1 MFCLCEVVDVL
12 DFFGEFAVGHVFV
25 AVEVVCVAGVVV
37 PSAVVAVFWVVG
49 ESACS
54 CWVGWGRVF
63 EEAAFGVAVGF
74 RVFCHR
80 VSCGSGFCFVVCFC
94 LMVGWLVMAWLR
106 GILMVRVPLMVM
118 WGSLLAYIQW

>member
-1 MFCLCEVVDVL
+1 MFCLGEVVDVL
-12 DFFGEFAVGHVFV
+12 DFLGEFAVGHVFV

-54 CWVGWGRVF
+54 GGVGWGRVF

-80 VSCGSGFCFVVCFC
+80 VSFSVDLVA
-94 LMVGWLVMAWLR
+94 GWWVIALLS
-106 GILMVRVPLMVM
+106 GILIVWVPVRVM
-118 WGSLLAYIQW
+118 